1 MSGFDW
7 SADSDIVLRAYGS
20 IAVHE
25 NPNGDV
31 VVRQER
37 GQLED
42 EDQTVCIP
50 IQDAEYIA
58 KAIVEKA
65 KEIKSLSIAERQAK
79 HGQEDRE
86 PRLALPAPNGKTPTV
101 PQNKNGRTGT
111 KAGAAHE

>member
-7 SADSDIVLRAYGS
+7 CSDSDIVLRAYGS

-50 IQDAEYIA
+50 IQDAEYFANAMSIRRRKLEPCRQPSDRPSMTA
-58 KAIVEKA
+58 RSASPA
-65 KEIKSLSIAERQAK
+65 LRFQLRTAGRRLSHKTEMV
-79 HGQEDRE
+79 GQ
-86 PRLALPAPNGKTPTV
+86 G
-101 PQNKNGRTGT
+101 Q
-111 KAGAAHE
+111 

>member
-7 SADSDIVLRAYGS
+7 SSDSDIVLRAYGS

-42 EDQTVCIP
+42 KDQTVCIP

-58 KAIVEKA
+58 KAIVDKA
-65 KEIKSLSIAERQAK
+65 KEIRTLSPAERQAK
-79 HGQEDRE
+79 HDGEDRE
-86 PRLALPAPNGKTPTV
+86 PRLALPAPNGRTPTV
-101 PQNKNGRTGT
+101 PQNRNGGTGT

>member
-7 SADSDIVLRAYGS
+7 SSDSDIVLRAYGC

-25 NPNGDV
+25 NPHGDI

-37 GQLED
+37 CQLED

-50 IQDAEYIA
+50 IQDAEYVA
-58 KAIVEKA
+58 KAIVDKV
-65 KEIKSLSIAERQAK
+65 KEIRTLSPEERQAK

-86 PRLALPAPNGKTPTV
+86 PRLALAAPAHPTARPTV
-101 PQNKNGRTGT
+101 VKREVG
-111 KAGAAHE
+111 